1 MATEKKITKRDNFNA
16 IIEVLTDAG
25 RDDLAKVIEHEIEL
39 LDNKAAKAK
48 ENAAKK
54 KTEGDE
60 LTAAVEAALTDEF
73 TTIADITAKVEFEG
87 EITQAK
93 VQYRLNQLVKNDKA
107 VKEQIT
113 VEGGDGSKRK
123 VMSYKVVTE

>member
-60 LTAAVEAALTDEF
+60 LTAAVEAVLTDEL

-113 VEGGDGSKRK
+113 VEGSDGSKRK